1 MKLRS
6 KSLWLGLVGLVFS
19 AVLAAAEDWTQF
31 RGPTAQGHSATTG
44 LPRHWSE
51 DEHVQWKTELPGEG
65 WSSPVS
71 ANGKIWMTTAL
82 EDGKSLH
89 ALCVDFATGKILI
102 DTEVFHTETAEAK
115 HQRNSYASPSPIIDG
130 DRVYVH
136 FGSAGTACISGKD
149 GSRVWVNNDLKVDF
163 QNGAGASPVL
173 FKDKLLVTCDGMD
186 FQYEVALDKLSG
198 KVLWKT
204 QRSAMTKLAMKPVD
218 MRKAYGTPLVIE
230 SADGMAVSLS
240 TGAER
245 LYAYDPQT
253 GKELWY
259 VDYPGFSN
267 VPVPVSDG
275 KMVYVAT
282 GFGKPEMWAI
292 RLGGKGDVTG
302 THVAWRQSSG
312 APDQSSP
319 VLVGERLY
327 MVNNGGIATC
337 LNAGTGA
344 VVWKE
349 RIGSDFAASLLYA
362 DGLIY
367 FFDCGGR
374 SRLVEPGDTFK
385 EVAKNGL
392 ADGFMASP
400 AVVGKSLVLR
410 TKTSLYRIE

>member
-1 MKLRS
+1 
-6 KSLWLGLVGLVFS
+6 
-19 AVLAAAEDWTQF
+19 
-31 RGPTAQGHSATTG
+31 
-44 LPRHWSE
+44 
-51 DEHVQWKTELPGEG
+51 
-65 WSSPVS
+65 
-71 ANGKIWMTTAL
+71 
-82 EDGKSLH
+82 
-89 ALCVDFATGKILI
+89 
-102 DTEVFHTETAEAK
+102 
-115 HQRNSYASPSPIIDG
+115 
-130 DRVYVH
+130 
-136 FGSAGTACISGKD
+136 
-149 GSRVWVNNDLKVDF
+149 
-163 QNGAGASPVL
+163 
-173 FKDKLLVTCDGMD
+173 
-186 FQYEVALDKLSG
+186 
-198 KVLWKT
+198 
-204 QRSAMTKLAMKPVD
+204 
-218 MRKAYGTPLVIE
+218 
-230 SADGMAVSLS
+230 MAVSLS

-367 FFDCGGR
+367 FFDCGWW
-374 SRLVEPGDTFK
+374 K
-385 EVAKNGL
+385 
-392 ADGFMASP
+392 
-400 AVVGKSLVLR
+400 
-410 TKTSLYRIE
+410 